1 VAEPGGELET
11 LWPRDDNAVGGRR
24 GGSGLPRRARRFL
37 LAGAALVAIATLIQL
52 LALAWFELLKF
63 LFRGSA
69 AVLVHTGGLDRRTF
83 AACSIA
89 ALILDAVLLI
99 AVATRSVR
107 RTLRRAPPADER
119 FAARHPF
126 AASSAG
132 LLLALAFVIAG
143 GWRPSPYFP
152 YPLATVVV
160 LANAYWFGLI
170 GVLAIARV
178 ADLAWRAVRAW
189 GAAAQWRAGFLTASL
204 VLAAAACYGLL
215 ATRWYAGPL
224 RAVETALALQSP
236 GHASDA
242 LDSELDGL
250 CLVADDLEPSLAHS
264 SAAPACEFLTTE
276 TRPLDDCVA
285 ALIRDWVPGVKHELH
300 RRDLDP
306 YDIDDAVMKAVLA
319 ACTRQ
324 PPPRALHTYFLAMA
338 ENQVAQTAGT
348 AHRATAC
355 DAAHRLA
362 ATCDAGEPSDS
373 RATKLARLWDD
384 AVCRI
389 GDDAAQIIRRRLQQ
403 DESFREI
410 ADHLGISEA
419 DAREIYHHALAQLRT
434 PALASCDDPSD

>member
-24 GGSGLPRRARRFL
+24 GGSALPRGARRLL
-37 LAGAALVAIATLIQL
+37 LAGAALVAIATLLQL
-52 LALAWFELLKF
+52 LALAWFELLMF

-89 ALILDAVLLI
+89 ALVLDAVLLT

-107 RTLRRAPPADER
+107 RTLRRAPPTDER

-160 LANAYWFGLI
+160 LASAYWFGLV
-170 GVLAIARV
+170 GVLTIARV

-189 GAAAQWRAGFLTASL
+189 GAAAQWRAGFLTAGL

-215 ATRWYAGPL
+215 ATRWYAAPL
-224 RAVETALALQSP
+224 GAVEAALALQSP
-236 GHASDA
+236 DHGGDVLA
-242 LDSELDGL
+242 SELDGL
-250 CLVADDLEPSLAHS
+250 CLIADHLEPSLAHS

-276 TRPLDDCVA
+276 SRPLDDCVA
-285 ALIRDWVPGVKHELH
+285 AALRDWVPGVKQQL
-300 RRDLDP
+300 RRRGLDP

-319 ACTRQ
+319 TCTHQ
-324 PPPRALHTYFLAMA
+324 PPPRVLHAYFFAMA
-338 ENQVAQTAGT
+338 DNQATQTAGT
-348 AHRATAC
+348 ARRATAC
-355 DAAHRLA
+355 DAGHPLA
-362 ATCDAGEPSDS
+362 VTCAAGEPPES
-373 RATKLARLWDD
+373 RAPKLARLWDD
-384 AVCRI
+384 AMCRI
-389 GDDAAQIIRRRLQQ
+389 GEDAAQIIRRRLEQ
-403 DESFREI
+403 DETFREI
-410 ADHLGISEA
+410 ADHLGIPET
-419 DAREIYHHALAQLRT
+419 DAHEIYHHAIKQLRT
-434 PALASCDDPSD
+434 PALASCDDPSY